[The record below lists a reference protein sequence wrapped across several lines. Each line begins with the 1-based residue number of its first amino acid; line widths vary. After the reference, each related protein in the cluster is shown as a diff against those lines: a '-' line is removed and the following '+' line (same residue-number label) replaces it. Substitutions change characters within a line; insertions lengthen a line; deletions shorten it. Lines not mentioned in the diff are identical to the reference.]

1 MNSTTIESSS
11 SQKANSKPKQKISH
25 FRKFTRA
32 LIVIVVASLMFCI
45 YWFYFNKYGDGERT
59 GILVK
64 ITRKGNLFKTHE
76 GELWLS
82 CRQVTNPEKFYF
94 SVASD
99 SIAIV
104 LKELQDDCVQLTY
117 KQYRG
122 SLPWRGDTK
131 YIVIGVMPIQ
141 KDH

>member
-1 MNSTTIESSS
+1 MDSTTTEPFS
-11 SQKANSKPKQKISH
+11 SQKANSKPKQKISR
-25 FRKFTRA
+25 FRKFTRT
-32 LIVIVVASLMFCI
+32 LIAIAAASLIFCI

-94 SVASD
+94 SVVND
-99 SIAIV
+99 SIAFV

-131 YIVIGVMPIQ
+131 YIVTEVTPIQ
-141 KDH
+141 KDQ